1 MCRLLTHRAMYIC
14 VGEFNVNQTLLVQQ
28 TLGQLDPKNPNHRN
42 TGKSG
47 DELGGLL
54 QGMVCNVIETYTL
67 DHNLVKH
74 LTRSNAP
81 TAERLSPA
89 LMAAPHC
96 SDFADLLK
104 TAPRLVQVSFPD
116 IFWSSENVNFSTL
129 KKALDAAFAG
139 KPLSGSWFAVLF
151 NLLRTNS
158 SPLYTELGPFPVPL
172 RHVFAKVNQAVI
184 DSVSLAS
191 MSVTNHTP
199 STRPDDELKS
209 CRDAADYLAFKI
221 NGLGPSA
228 GGQGQVKSSS
238 EGLFFLIKRIHHIFL
253 ALSLCFEATAILKKE
268 TDFSKLPAMTLPV
281 MLGMKKELM
290 KDAFFRVGPK
300 NMSAHNWSIMKR
312 EAYASLA
319 TFMLYGV
326 TGLWSVFV
334 NYRKFNA
341 ADTYGLMTL
350 AEKRAKAILERE
362 DAEVESAHPLVSGG
376 WSYLNS
382 FIIDLIIRTDF
393 TAKPDWEACKNT
405 WLQEITPST
414 IARLVLAD
422 VYLEIRNPGAS
433 LAAMGF
439 PVPPI
444 SMSSDLRA
452 YGKNLVADVDI
463 SMITDPDR
471 LRELEEEEAAA
482 REEEDDEMQDG
493 VPKDVAQYMD
503 RDAVVEDSD

>member
-1 MCRLLTHRAMYIC
+1 
-14 VGEFNVNQTLLVQQ
+14 
-28 TLGQLDPKNPNHRN
+28 
-42 TGKSG
+42 
-47 DELGGLL
+47 
-54 QGMVCNVIETYTL
+54 
-67 DHNLVKH
+67 
-74 LTRSNAP
+74 
-81 TAERLSPA
+81 
-89 LMAAPHC
+89 
-96 SDFADLLK
+96 
-104 TAPRLVQVSFPD
+104 LVQVSFPD
-116 IFWSSENVNFSTL
+116 IFWSSENVNFGTL
-129 KKALDAAFAG
+129 KKALDAAFSG

-151 NLLRTNS
+151 NVLRTNS
-158 SPLYTELGPFPVPL
+158 APLYTELGPFPVPL

-191 MSVTNHTP
+191 MSVANHTP

-228 GGQGQVKSSS
+228 GGQGQVKASS

-268 TDFSKLPAMTLPV
+268 TDFAKLPAMTLPV
-281 MLGMKKELM
+281 MLGMKKELL

-300 NMSAHNWSIMKR
+300 NMSAPDWSVMKR

-319 TFMLYGV
+319 AFMLYGV

-393 TAKPDWEACKNT
+393 TEKPDWEACKNT
-405 WLQEITPST
+405 WLQEITPAT

-439 PVPPI
+439 PVPPV
-444 SMSSDLRA
+444 SMSSELRA
-452 YGKNLVADVDI
+452 YGKNLVADVNV

-482 REEEDDEMQDG
+482 REEEDDEMEDG

-503 RDAVVEDSD
+503 RDAVVDDSD